1 MHEKTVQ
8 FLVTAILFL
17 QAVEELILGSSPET
31 KIAENHIIITK
42 RAEDHGYRHCGS
54 FGQYLDRLAV
64 TRVATPKQNASK
76 RRLGHG
82 IKSKEFI
89 STILQF
95 VEIKPCGVRTFSILT
110 QSSSNGLLRW
120 ASRLLAIGHAL
131 PLVAGDASA
140 AVITLF
146 DLYILTVFRFCARNK
161 SNEDVLIGFGRGTAT
176 CSASSSSVSL
186 TIEADAAAPLP
197 REGGDFVRTQEFI
210 NCSRERLKHIVSLD
224 KFQATSSYM
233 SPTPPRS
240 KNAVYNYARRLEK
253 EAAAA
258 CSCFFV
264 AILVDVASA
273 MYSDRK
279 DQPSQKQPLW
289 ADLKDMATSIEK
301 DEDISGLLKNEYS
314 LETYAISLVA
324 IVPRLVT
331 QATRY
336 ATVNSISG
344 KELIFQIICC
354 GREWETPDMKEQPN
368 SFVDDLCERSAHL
381 WGCMSSSTRLPPSAL
396 HFTWNELI
404 RSAFMLLLEGF
415 SKVVNC
421 STEGR
426 SLMSMDLA
434 TLSHGFIPEIV
445 QAEVEDDYPNIGTPP
460 QAYRDEMMRYVD
472 KYIKVFYFPNE
483 VRVVIVFT
491 LLIVFPA
498 SRFLTLLL
506 LSLHQDIVNW
516 IKDNSGDYHLD
527 HSLSLVTAKAAGS
540 RDKAFIKDGK
550 KAVAAIY
557 DDKLS

>member
-1 MHEKTVQ
+1 LHEKTVQ
-8 FLVTAILFL
+8 FLVPAILFL

-31 KIAENHIIITK
+31 NTSENHIIITK
-42 RAEDHGYRHCGS
+42 RAEDKGYRYCGS

-64 TRVATPKQNASK
+64 TRVATPKKDASK

-89 STILQF
+89 SMILQF

-161 SNEDVLIGFGRGTAT
+161 SNEDVLIGYGRGTAT

-186 TIEADAAAPLP
+186 TIEADAVAPLP
-197 REGGDFVRTQEFI
+197 REGVDFVRTKEFI

-224 KFQATSSYM
+224 KFQATSSYT
-233 SPTPPRS
+233 SPTSPRS
-240 KNAVYNYARRLEK
+240 KNAVSNYALRLEK

-264 AILVDVASA
+264 AIIVDVASA
-273 MYSDRK
+273 MYSDRQ

-289 ADLKDMATSIEK
+289 ADLKDIATSIEK
-301 DEDISGLLKNEYS
+301 DEDISGLLKNGYS
-314 LETYAISLVA
+314 LETYSISLVA

-336 ATVNSISG
+336 AAVNSISG

-354 GREWETPDMKEQPN
+354 GRVWETPDMKEQSN

-381 WGCMSSSTRLPPSAL
+381 WGCMSSSTRLPPSAIL
-396 HFTWNELI
+396 FTWNELI

-434 TLSHGFIPEIV
+434 TLSHGFIPAIV
-445 QAEVEDDYPNIGTPP
+445 QAEVEDEYPNIGTPP

-483 VRVVIVFT
+483 VRVIIVFT
-491 LLIVFPA
+491 LLIAFPA

-506 LSLHQDIVNW
+506 LSLRQDIVNW
-516 IKDNSGDYHLD
+516 IKDNSGDYHFD

-540 RDKAFIKDGK
+540 RDKAFMTDGK
-550 KAVAAIY
+550 MAVAAIY
-557 DDKLS
+557 DDKLN